1 MLRRSVTVV
10 ATLLSAGLLLAT
22 TALADLRSPEGTA
35 ALGSTLSDEPALR
48 SLIGTAVVD
57 ALLDDARTAA
67 PEAAALLPLLRPI
80 IAGAVDAALEA
91 PAGRAALAATLTD
104 ATRQLTFDGPIVVD
118 LRAAVLAAADAEPEP
133 LATLARTAAERGAV
147 GLVVLGETADGG
159 PPEPRSDAELA
170 RVGGLAARTAIALAW
185 ALLLIVLLAASV
197 PDRAGRPDRLR
208 AAGGGLLLAA
218 APMTLLVRLAPE
230 QLVGRIAPRLQDVPA
245 GDGAGVDIELIGAVL
260 PALADGMTALLAPT
274 ADVALLITAVGVVLV
289 GAGVVLRLLPGRR

>member
-1 MLRRSVTVV
+1 MLRRSVMIV

-104 ATRQLTFDGPIVVD
+104 ATRQLTFDGPIVLD
-118 LRAAVLAAADAEPEP
+118 LRAAVLAAADAAPEP

-197 PDRAGRPDRLR
+197 PDGAGRPDRLR

-218 APMTLLVRLAPE
+218 APVALLIRLAPA
-230 QLVGRIAPRLQDVPA
+230 QLIGRIAPRLQDLPVD
-245 GDGAGVDIELIGAVL
+245 DGAAVDGELLAPIL
-260 PALADGMTALLAPT
+260 PVLADGVTALLART
-274 ADVALLITAVGVVLV
+274 ADVALLVVALGVVLV
-289 GAGVVLRLLPGRR
+289 VAGIGLRVLPGRR

>member
-1 MLRRSVTVV
+1 MIV

-48 SLIGTAVVD
+48 SLIGTVVVD

-104 ATRQLTFDGPIVVD
+104 ATRQLTFDGPIVLD
-118 LRAAVLAAADAEPEP
+118 LRAAVLAAADAAPEP

-197 PDRAGRPDRLR
+197 PDGAGRPARLR
-208 AAGGGLLLAA
+208 AAGGGLLPAA

-245 GDGAGVDIELIGAVL
+245 GNGAGVDIELIGAVL